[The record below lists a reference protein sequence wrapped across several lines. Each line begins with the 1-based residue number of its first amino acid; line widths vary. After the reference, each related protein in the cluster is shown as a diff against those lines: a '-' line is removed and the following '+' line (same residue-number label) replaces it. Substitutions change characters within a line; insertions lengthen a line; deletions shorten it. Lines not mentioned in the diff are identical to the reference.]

1 MWKLIQYLIVC
12 AVVMSNVHWQW
23 TPNPNVAGLIGIG
36 VSYVVTM
43 VMVRLADALHG
54 LLTGQQ

>member
-23 TPNPNVAGLIGIG
+23 TPNPILARGLGVGVAF
-36 VSYVVTM
+36 VVT
-43 VMVRLADALHG
+43 VVVARLS
-54 LLTGQQ
+54 